1 MRFAQIFTLLVL
13 AVLTA
18 RPAAT
23 GELPTLRLGLLSFGT
38 VQWEIETMLAE
49 RLDAA
54 NGIKVEMVTLANK
67 SAAAV
72 ALHGGT
78 VDAVVSDWFWVSR
91 QRAMGDDLTFAPWS
105 SMSGMVLVP
114 AGSDITGL
122 DGLKGKR
129 LGISGGPVDK
139 GWLLLRALAAKEYGL
154 DLDRQVEKSFGAPPL
169 LVQQFEA
176 GRLDAL
182 LTFWQHGVPLELKG
196 MRKLIDVA
204 AIPERLGVGAGPPL
218 LGWVFRQSWAEANP
232 AAVRGFLAAGR
243 ETKRLLCDS
252 GRPWLR
258 IAHLTQATNE
268 ETRAALRRGYCR
280 GVPGHWGEAELRDAA
295 TMFRIVGDLG
305 GSDLVGPSRELQD
318 GTFFRPAGP

>member
-1 MRFAQIFTLLVL
+1 MRFVRIFTVII

-18 RPAAT
+18 GPAAA
-23 GELPTLRLGLLSFGT
+23 EPPTLRLGLLSFGT

-54 NGIKVEMVTLANK
+54 NGIKVEVVTLANK
-67 SAAAV
+67 NAAAV

-78 VDAVVSDWFWVSR
+78 VDAIVSDWFWVSR

-114 AGSDITGL
+114 AASDITGL

-129 LGISGGPVDK
+129 LGISGGPIDK
-139 GWLLLRALAAKEYGL
+139 GWLLLRALAAKDHGL

-218 LGWVFRQSWAEANP
+218 LGWVFHRSWAEANP
-232 AAVRGFLAAGR
+232 AAVQGLLAAGGQ
-243 ETKRLLCDS
+243 TKRLLCDS
-252 GRPWLR
+252 EQPWLR
-258 IAHLTQATNE
+258 IAHLTQAKDGA
-268 ETRAALRRGYCR
+268 TREALRNGYCR
-280 GVPGHWGEAELRDAA
+280 GVPGPWGEAELRDAQ
-295 TMFRIVGDLG
+295 TIFRIVGDLG
-305 GSDLVGPSRELQD
+305 GADLVGPSRALQD
-318 GTFFRPAGP
+318 GTFFHPAGR